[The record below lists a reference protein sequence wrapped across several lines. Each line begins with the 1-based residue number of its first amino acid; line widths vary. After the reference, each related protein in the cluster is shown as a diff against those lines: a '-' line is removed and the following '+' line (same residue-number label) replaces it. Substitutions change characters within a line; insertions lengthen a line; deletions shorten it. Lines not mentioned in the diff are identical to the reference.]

1 MAETQVLSASNPSPY
16 GPLKKANAP
25 DHRDSIILQHVSRTD
40 ILDVS
45 LCGRIQEYPGHPGR
59 RGWWAVKGTKKMCSK
74 KGRLCTGRE
83 DKFHRP

>member
-25 DHRDSIILQHVSRTD
+25 DHRDSIILQHASRTD

-45 LCGRIQEYPGHPGR
+45 LCGGR
-59 RGWWAVKGTKKMCSK
+59 VGYRNTLGIRAGE
-74 KGRLCTGRE
+74 GGGQ
-83 DKFHRP
+83 